1 MKSPIVAVLA
11 LAGIV
16 LSDGCALAQRGRRSD
31 IDAARNGWIS
41 SLSEGRQQARK
52 TGKPIM
58 VVLRCVP

>member
-1 MKSPIVAVLA
+1 MKAPIVTVLA

-16 LSDGCALAQRGRRSD
+16 LSDGCAQAQHGRRSEVA
-31 IDAARNGWIS
+31 AARNGWIF
-41 SLSEGRQQARK
+41 SLSEGKQQARK